1 MNWPKLPNRKSF
13 LDKGYTA
20 IQMREY
26 AEKCVKIA
34 LLEAKNKEQA
44 LQALHSENERLDLY
58 KDVYGSKEQ
67 A

>member
-34 LLEAKNKEQA
+34 LDKKEQ
-44 LQALHSENERLDLY
+44 
-58 KDVYGSKEQ
+58 KDDGFLGYHMGRPIYTTPKGKSDEY
-67 A
+67 